1 MVTQI
6 NLRYVGRTIQQYIN
20 FGKFWRKSGDKI

>member
-20 FGKFWRKSGDKI
+20 FGKFLAQIWG